1 MRTFTLELDD
11 GLFRAATE
19 AANAMGVT
27 LNEYVAGAVAASLEA
42 RRVSLVSGVHD
53 DLARYSDIIGY
64 LKSH

>member
-11 GLFRAATE
+11 DLFRAATE

-27 LNEYVAGAVAASLEA
+27 LNEYVAGAVVTSLAA
-42 RRVSLVSGVHD
+42 RRTDLLDGVRD
-53 DLARYSDIIGY
+53 DLARYSEVVAH